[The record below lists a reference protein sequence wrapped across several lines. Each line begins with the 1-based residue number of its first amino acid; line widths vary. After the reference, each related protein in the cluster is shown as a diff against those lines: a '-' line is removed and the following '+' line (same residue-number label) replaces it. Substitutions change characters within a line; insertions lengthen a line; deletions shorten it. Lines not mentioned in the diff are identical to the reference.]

1 MFDFKERKIL
11 VTGASGAIGQ
21 AIASSFHAR
30 GATVT
35 LSGRRQDALEKIAD
49 GLRNERVHIVTCDLG
64 DEASV
69 SKLIPDTMEKMGA
82 IDTLINNAGITKDGL
97 MFVMKPEAWQEVL
110 RVDLEVPFRLTQAV
124 LRSMLKAQ
132 FGRIINITSVV
143 GVTGNPGQTNYSAA
157 KAGLIGM
164 SKSLAKE
171 VASRNITVN
180 CIAPGFIKSPMT
192 DILTEEQKE
201 KIAFSIPQGHIGA
214 PEDIAAAAV
223 YLASREAG
231 YVTGQTIHVNGGMAM
246 V

>member
-1 MFDFKERKIL
+1 MFDFKDRKVL
-11 VTGASGAIGQ
+11 VTGASGSIGH
-21 AIASSFHAR
+21 AIAAAFHAR

-35 LSGRRQDALEKIAD
+35 LSGRRKEALEKVAAEL
-49 GLRNERVHIVTCDLG
+49 GNERVHIATCDLG
-64 DEASV
+64 DEESV
-69 SKLIPDTMEKMGA
+69 SKLIPKTLEKMGS

-110 RVDLEVPFRLTQAV
+110 RVDLEVPFRLTQGV

-132 FGRIINITSVV
+132 FGRIINITSIV

-192 DILTEEQKE
+192 DILTDEQKE
-201 KIAFSIPQGHIGA
+201 KISASIPQGHIGM

-231 YVTGQTIHVNGGMAM
+231 YVTGQTLHVNGGMAM

>member
-1 MFDFKERKIL
+1 MFDFKDRKVL
-11 VTGASGAIGQ
+11 VTGASGSIGH
-21 AIASSFHAR
+21 AIAVAFHSR

-35 LSGRRQDALEKIAD
+35 LSGRRMDALEKIASEL
-49 GLRNERVHIVTCDLG
+49 GNERVHIVTCDLG

-69 SKLIPDTMEKMGA
+69 AKLIPETLEKMGS

-97 MFVMKPEAWQEVL
+97 MFVMKPEAWQDVL
-110 RVDLEVPFRLTQAV
+110 RVDLEVPFRLTQGV

-132 FGRIINITSVV
+132 FGRIINITSIV

-192 DILTEEQKE
+192 DVLTNDQKE
-201 KIAFSIPQGHIGA
+201 KIASSIPQGNIGM

-231 YVTGQTIHVNGGMAM
+231 YVTGHTLHVNGGMAM